1 MDQGVGS
8 DLGLPL
14 CRDLARQA
22 AAAAIPRA
30 AEAQEKLRICL
41 LDFLTCALESR
52 DLPISGQA
60 IRFAAL
66 EEGRAPVLFTDH
78 HVPVPQAAFAN
89 AVMGHGLVR
98 EDMHTG
104 SVSHLGVVI
113 MPTLLAL
120 AARRKVSGRA
130 FIEAAI
136 LGYEAGGR
144 FGRSI
149 ISPDFARFFRP
160 TGFTGPVAGAVAGA
174 RLMGLD
180 EDETTSAISLAVNT
194 LSGLN
199 EWPATGSDEMF
210 FHPGFAARN
219 AVTGVE
225 LAAFGARSSETV
237 LDGAAGFFAAYR
249 PGRAAPAITLF
260 PDDVPEI
267 LAVYNKPVPACNYAQ
282 TPCQAVLVLAREDG
296 VTADQVASIAV
307 RGTRAMKMYPGCDH
321 AGPFGRILQA
331 KMSIQFGVAA
341 ALVHGGVTEDNYRKL
356 EDPQILDLARRI
368 TVCED
373 PSFNAAYPARQGAR
387 VDVMLKDGRRLSRSL
402 GDVVPATPDGVRA
415 RFQQAGRAI
424 LGESRTAALENA
436 VAQLQEMEDV
446 TTLLALVSGAD
457 KGDRI

>member
-1 MDQGVGS
+1 MDQVARHEA
-8 DLGLPL
+8 LPL

-22 AAAAIPRA
+22 ASFVIPRA
-30 AEAQEKLRICL
+30 AEAAEKIRICL

-60 IRFAAL
+60 IRFAAQ
-66 EEGRAPVLFTDH
+66 ESGGAPVIFTNLR
-78 HVPVPQAAFAN
+78 VPVPQAAFAN

-113 MPTLLAL
+113 WPTLLAL
-120 AARRKVSGRA
+120 ASRHAVSGRSL
-130 FIEAAI
+130 IEAAI

-144 FGRSI
+144 FGRAI
-149 ISPDFARFFRP
+149 ITPDFARFFRP
-160 TGFTGPVAGAVAGA
+160 TGFTGPVAAALAGA
-174 RLMGLD
+174 RLLGLD
-180 EDETTSAISLAVNT
+180 EDATASAISLGVNT

-219 AVTGVE
+219 AVTAVE
-225 LAAFGARSSETV
+225 LAAFGARASDTV

-249 PGRAAPAITLF
+249 PGQPAPAITLF
-260 PDDVPEI
+260 PDDLPEI

-282 TPCQAVLVLAREDG
+282 TPCQAVLVAAREDG

-341 ALVHGGVTEDNYRKL
+341 ALVHGGVTEENYRKL
-356 EDPQILDLARRI
+356 DDSAILGLAQRI
-368 TVCED
+368 TVSED
-373 PSFNAAYPARQGAR
+373 PIFNAAYPARQGAA
-387 VDVMLKDGRRLSRSL
+387 VDITLKDGRTFSRSL
-402 GDVVPATPDGVRA
+402 EDVVPATAEGVRA
-415 RFQQAGRAI
+415 RFAEAGQAL
-424 LGESRTAALENA
+424 LGAARTSQLTQA
-436 VAQLQEMEDV
+436 VEGLAEMADV
-446 TTLLALVSGAD
+446 TALLGLLAGAD
-457 KGDRI
+457 TGD

>member
-1 MDQGVGS
+1 MDQVVGS
-8 DLGLPL
+8 EVRVPL

-22 AAAAIPRA
+22 ANATVPRA
-30 AEAQEKLRICL
+30 AEAAEKIRVCV
-41 LDFLTCALESR
+41 LDYLTCALESR
-52 DLPISGQA
+52 DLPISRQA

-66 EEGRAPVLFTDH
+66 EQGRAPILFTDH

-120 AARRKVSGRA
+120 ATRRKVSGRA
-130 FIEAAI
+130 FVAAAI

-149 ISPDFARFFRP
+149 INADFARLFRP
-160 TGFTGPVAGAVAGA
+160 TGFTGPVAGAIAGA
-174 RLMGLD
+174 HLMGLD
-180 EDETTSAISLAVNT
+180 EDETTSALSLAVNT

-219 AVTGVE
+219 AVTAVD
-225 LAAFGARSSETV
+225 LARFGARASETV
-237 LDGAAGFFAAYR
+237 LDGSAGFFSAYR
-249 PGRAAPAITLF
+249 PGKPAPAITLF
-260 PDDVPEI
+260 PDDQPEI

-282 TPCQAVLVLAREDG
+282 TPCQTILALAREDG
-296 VTADQVASIAV
+296 ITADQVASVEV
-307 RGTRAMKMYPGCDH
+307 RGTRAMKMYPGCDY

-341 ALVHGGVTEDNYRKL
+341 ALLNGGVTEENYRKL
-356 EDPQILDLARRI
+356 EDPQILDLAQRI
-368 TVCED
+368 TVTED
-373 PSFNAAYPARQGAR
+373 AGFNAAYPALQGAA
-387 VDVMLKDGRRLSRSL
+387 VDVTLKDGRRLSRSL
-402 GDVVPATPDGVRA
+402 ADVVPATPAQVRA
-415 RFQQAGRAI
+415 RFQEAGRVI
-424 LGESRTAALENA
+424 LGAGRTAAVEKA
-436 VAQLQEMEDV
+436 VDELQEMEDV
-446 TTLLALVSGAD
+446 TTLLTLLSGTD
-457 KGDRI
+457 KGD